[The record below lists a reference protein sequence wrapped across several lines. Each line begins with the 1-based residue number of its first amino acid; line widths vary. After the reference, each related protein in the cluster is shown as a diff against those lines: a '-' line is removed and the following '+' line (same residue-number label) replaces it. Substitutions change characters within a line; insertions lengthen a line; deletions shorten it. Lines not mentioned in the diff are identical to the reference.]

1 MRNEE
6 FRQIAHSGGQIT
18 IKTITQPD
26 GRRLYQL
33 TFQHC
38 RPVGSALFA
47 IHVIPPGLPVG
58 TAQLGGMGSPVDPGP
73 VPGNLMV
80 YIVTDSEMMWGA
92 QCPRC
97 SAYWRSASPSKC
109 CVSCGLRGEPHL
121 FLTDAH
127 GAFIEQYCSLFAQ
140 AQNAPDG
147 EHVIDLDAVADAV
160 ESVEKPP
167 FYYAE
172 ESQQNKFKCN
182 ACGCVV
188 DILGNFG
195 YCSRCGTRN
204 DFQELETKT
213 MVAIRDRINS
223 QEQREACVRD
233 AVAAFDSF
241 VGQYVREL
249 VRRVPLTS
257 ARMNR
262 LQSSRFHNVSQV
274 REELNGVFD
283 IDIFKGIDASDQQ
296 FAVMMFARRHVY
308 EHNGGEADE
317 QYISQSGDTS
327 VRPKQA
333 LRETQE
339 SAHRTVG
346 IVLRFAKN
354 LHDGFHELLPPDEA
368 PIRRHRRP

>member
-33 TFQHC
+33 TFRHC

-97 SAYWRSASPSKC
+97 CAYWRSASPSKC

-121 FLTDAH
+121 FLTEAH

-195 YCSRCGTRN
+195 YCSQCGTRN

-213 MVAIRDRINS
+213 MVAIRDRINT

-257 ARMNR
+257 ARTNR
-262 LQSSRFHNVSQV
+262 LQSSRFQMS
-274 REELNGVFD
+274 RRC
-283 IDIFKGIDASDQQ
+283 
-296 FAVMMFARRHVY
+296 AR
-308 EHNGGEADE
+308 
-317 QYISQSGDTS
+317 S
-327 VRPKQA
+327 
-333 LRETQE
+333 
-339 SAHRTVG
+339 
-346 IVLRFAKN
+346 
-354 LHDGFHELLPPDEA
+354 
-368 PIRRHRRP
+368 

>member
-1 MRNEE
+1 
-6 FRQIAHSGGQIT
+6 
-18 IKTITQPD
+18 
-26 GRRLYQL
+26 
-33 TFQHC
+33 
-38 RPVGSALFA
+38 
-47 IHVIPPGLPVG
+47 
-58 TAQLGGMGSPVDPGP
+58 
-73 VPGNLMV
+73 
-80 YIVTDSEMMWGA
+80 
-92 QCPRC
+92 
-97 SAYWRSASPSKC
+97 
-109 CVSCGLRGEPHL
+109 
-121 FLTDAH
+121 
-127 GAFIEQYCSLFAQ
+127 
-140 AQNAPDG
+140 
-147 EHVIDLDAVADAV
+147 VIDLDAVADAV

-195 YCSRCGTRN
+195 YCSQCGARN

-213 MVAIRDRINS
+213 MVAIRDRINT

-274 REELNGVFD
+274 REELKGVFD
-283 IDIFKGIDASDQQ
+283 IDIFKGIDASDQR

-317 QYISQSGDTS
+317 QYITQSGDTS

-346 IVLRFAKN
+346 IVLRLAKN
-354 LHDGFHELLPPDEA
+354 LHDGFHEIIPPDET
-368 PIRRHRRP
+368 PVRRHKRP